1 MVQHIMVATDF
12 SERSDRALRR
22 ATLIAKEA
30 GAALSLVHVVD
41 DDQPQRII
49 DAERDTALTLL
60 HEQTA
65 TVARVD
71 GVPSR
76 AHVVLGTA
84 FSGIVQAVA
93 RERPDL
99 LVIGPYRR
107 RALRDTFVGTT
118 AERTVR
124 QVSCPVLM
132 VNAPPV
138 GTYRHMLMT
147 TDLSAGSRAALEMA
161 SGLGIAPHAQRSLL
175 LAFDAPVL
183 RLAMSYTISSEEK
196 EAYLETERAQAV
208 RNLAGFLSGLSTT
221 QCDRVLRH
229 ARTTPAN
236 EILAAA
242 DELVADLIVVGTRGA
257 SGFTRLL
264 LGSVAEEVLRRA
276 RRDVLAVPPVRARG

>member
-1 MVQHIMVATDF
+1 
-12 SERSDRALRR
+12 
-22 ATLIAKEA
+22 
-30 GAALSLVHVVD
+30 
-41 DDQPQRII
+41 
-49 DAERDTALTLL
+49 
-60 HEQTA
+60 
-65 TVARVD
+65 
-71 GVPSR
+71 
-76 AHVVLGTA
+76 
-84 FSGIVQAVA
+84 
-93 RERPDL
+93 
-99 LVIGPYRR
+99 
-107 RALRDTFVGTT
+107 
-118 AERTVR
+118 
-124 QVSCPVLM
+124 
-132 VNAPPV
+132 
-138 GTYRHMLMT
+138 
-147 TDLSAGSRAALEMA
+147 
-161 SGLGIAPHAQRSLL
+161 
-175 LAFDAPVL
+175 PVL